1 MPGLSHDVATLH
13 QAELEGFTTQLIKKS
28 FRPADGDRHNWIG
41 PVHPELTRFT
51 DAAEMRIQ
59 IRDGWPYLH
68 PHLFVEGLRG
78 RRHVSGSD
86 NVCLWNESDDSYE
99 WLTVA
104 GIERRIVAW
113 CADQVEIASEPT
125 MDAHLYFEPYD
136 PRQIVIVRLET
147 MRHGTAALSD
157 EDGAFGT
164 TKGRRDGPLYRVDGK
179 GDTNV
184 VWFRGTGIASPPTDW
199 QALVAVLT
207 SAQRAE
213 LGLFTRWASA
223 RRPRPALVILVWR
236 QSDATAALAIRLVQ
250 PPIGS
255 LQIHALEIALT
266 GPFIMSLRAGP
277 DAAVLKD
284 KKVIIF
290 GAGAIGSHVAVLLA
304 KSGVGM
310 MTIVDDQRLRPGDLT
325 RHAAM
330 GAFVGRFKG
339 EAIEETLSDSMIA
352 THVTALAAK
361 VWDAQMLGDLVA
373 QSDVV
378 IDATGSPTYADLLS
392 QVSADIRPERPMLS
406 LALYRRGQVA
416 RASVQVSCAVPIRSR
431 RTSAEFPA
439 IPPDPGG
446 EEATMNW
453 ETGCGAP
460 VNDAPPWAVASAAA
474 LGSRTAIRILT
485 GTLSEDLDLVDVYE
499 PLEGPPFDKVG
510 LRVFRAG
517 GTV

>member
-28 FRPADGDRHNWIG
+28 FRPAGGDRHNWIG

-68 PHLFVEGLRG
+68 PQLFVEGLRG

-104 GIERRIVAW
+104 GIESRIVAW
-113 CADQVEIASEPT
+113 CADQIEVASEPT

-136 PRQIVIVRLET
+136 PHQLVILCLET
-147 MRHGTAALSD
+147 LRHDTAALSD

-184 VWFRGTGIASPPTDW
+184 VWFQGTGITSPPTDW
-199 QALVAVLT
+199 QALVAFLT

-213 LGLFTRWASA
+213 LGLFTRWTSA
-223 RRPRPALVILVWR
+223 RRPRPALGILVWW
-236 QSDATAALAIRLVQ
+236 QSDAIAALAIRLVQ

-266 GPFIMSLRAGP
+266 GPSIMSLRAGP

-290 GAGAIGSHVAVLLA
+290 GAGAIGSHLAVLLA

-310 MTIVDDQRLRPGDLT
+310 MSIVDDQRLRPGDLT

-339 EAIEETLSDSMIA
+339 EAIEKTLSDCMIA
-352 THVTALAAK
+352 TKVTVLTAK

-392 QVSADIRPERPMLS
+392 QVTADILPRRPMLS

-416 RASVQVSCAVPIRSR
+416 RASVQVSCTVPIMSR

-439 IPPDPGG
+439 IPPDPSG
-446 EEATMNW
+446 EDATMNW

-474 LGSRTAIRILT
+474 LGSRTAIRILA
-485 GTLSEDLDLVDVYE
+485 GTLCEDLDLVDVYE
-499 PLEGPPFDKVG
+499 PLGEAPFDTVG
-510 LRVFRAG
+510 LRVFRAD
-517 GTV
+517 GTG